1 MQLTRD
7 LFAIAKFLFFDTKIF
22 VITEFIV
29 FITAVVGW
37 YFSCCRFAAYAFTL
51 QGMWKYLF
59 CKIRLTG
66 ERKIVSF
73 TAEESQL

>member
-22 VITEFIV
+22 V
-29 FITAVVGW
+29 ITAVVGW